1 MIASTL
7 LLRDDSTE
15 FSHNHLG
22 RYMDAKE
29 LLVDLRDAL
38 KGVTQPTVQVD
49 ALNKYLDNWEKS
61 AAETQTQTEA
71 QHTREL
77 EQWKAQ
83 LAASSATSIEMF
95 KAVIE
100 AGQTALK
107 SSIVINGGAA
117 AALLALLAEGLKSN
131 GAGQWG
137 ALLSPLGTAWLM
149 FMLGLGCA
157 GIATAFRYLSQ
168 ALYSNALSLGERTD
182 GKWYRFGSLVRN
194 IAATLGFL
202 SYGLFF
208 AGAVRIFLVMQ
219 SRGG

>member
-1 MIASTL
+1 MNTKGL
-7 LLRDDSTE
+7 LD
-15 FSHNHLG
+15 
-22 RYMDAKE
+22 
-29 LLVDLRDAL
+29 DLRDAL
-38 KGVTQPTVQVD
+38 KGVINPTVQVD

-61 AAETQTQTEA
+61 AAATQTQTEA
-71 QHTREL
+71 QHTRQL

-83 LAASSATSIEMF
+83 LAASSATSVEMF

-100 AGQTALK
+100 SGQTALK

-168 ALYSNALSLGERTD
+168 ALYSNSLSLGEHTD
-182 GKWYRFGSLVRN
+182 GKWYRFGNLVRN

-208 AGAVRIFLVMQ
+208 AGAVKIFFVMQ
-219 SRGG
+219 LRAS

>member
-1 MIASTL
+1 M
-7 LLRDDSTE
+7 DS
-15 FSHNHLG
+15 
-22 RYMDAKE
+22 KE
-29 LLVDLRDAL
+29 LLTDLRDAL

-49 ALNKYLDNWEKS
+49 ALNRYLDNWEKS
-61 AAETQTQTEA
+61 SVATQTQTDA
-71 QHTREL
+71 QHSRQL

-107 SSIVINGGAA
+107 SSIVVNGGAA

-131 GAGQWG
+131 GVGQWSS
-137 ALLSPLGTAWLM
+137 LLSPLGTAWLM
-149 FMLGLGCA
+149 FMLGLGSA
-157 GIATAFRYLSQ
+157 GSATAFRYLSQ
-168 ALYSNALSLGERTD
+168 ALYSNALILGERTD
-182 GKWYRFGSLVRN
+182 GKWYRFGNWVRN

-208 AGAVRIFLVMQ
+208 TGAVKIYLVMQ
-219 SRGG
+219 SRGV